1 MRKYDIILFRRL
13 GAKFMAVE
21 ESKEM
26 YLETILILS
35 QKGGTVRSIDIS
47 EYMGYSKPSVSR
59 AMSILKN
66 GGYIEEDY
74 REGIILTE
82 KGKKKAE
89 EVYDRHNTLTKMFE
103 SLGVDSKT
111 AADDACRI
119 EHYISDKT
127 FKAIKKHFLQYE

>member
-1 MRKYDIILFRRL
+1 
-13 GAKFMAVE
+13 MAVE

-35 QKGGTVRSIDIS
+35 QKGETVRSIDIS

-59 AMSILKN
+59 AMTILKD

-74 REGIILTE
+74 REGIVLTK

-103 SLGVDSKT
+103 SLGVDPKT
-111 AADDACRI
+111 AAEDACRI
-119 EHYISDKT
+119 EHYISEKT
-127 FKAIKKHFLQYE
+127 FKAIKKHFLEFR